1 MHALTMEPAT
11 SDELKEI
18 RKLIDR
24 KQEKR

>member
-1 MHALTMEPAT
+1 LTMEPAT